1 MKLFSTRVWGFDP
14 TKWPVITFNADG
26 YRQNL
31 LNESDVGDRIIFVA
45 TKNANADEADQG
57 RILGMAEIGR
67 VPVDTLA
74 ILDREDTEAGN
85 WEPYGDRTGTFKWP
99 KALLMTKAWEAID
112 KPLLTEV
119 MPQLN
124 YSATYSAV
132 EILSPYKEAVLKI
145 NWRSH
150 PLPEN
155 EIRKRLS
162 KLDDQFAARK
172 TRPGPPPS
180 SWSGEVTRD
189 TSVQAYTYVLR
200 YGKHDLWKV
209 GRAIDPK
216 ARCYEINTHVP
227 VEITG
232 EAWKLEYTA
241 KWPNLDRAH
250 EIEQEIHKLLDKFGV
265 GFERFRCSKR
275 DLEDAWFKGIG
286 VRP

>member
-1 MKLFSTRVWGFDP
+1 MKLFATRVWGFDP
-14 TKWPVITFNADG
+14 TTWPVISFNADG
-26 YRQNL
+26 YRQKL
-31 LNESDVGDRIIFVA
+31 LDESRVGDRIIFVA
-45 TKNANADEADQG
+45 TKNENTAEEDQG

-74 ILDREDTEAGN
+74 VVRREDTEPGN
-85 WEPYGDRTGTFKWP
+85 WEPYGDHTGMFKWP

-119 MPQLN
+119 MPQLT

-132 EILSPYKEAVLKI
+132 EIVSPHIEAVLAL
-145 NWRSH
+145 NWRDH

-155 EIRKRLS
+155 EIRRRLA
-162 KLDDQFAARK
+162 KLDDLFSTRR

-180 SWSGEVTRD
+180 SWSGEVTHD
-189 TSVQAYTYVLR
+189 ANVPAYTYVLK
-200 YGKHDLWKV
+200 YGKYDLWKV

-216 ARCYEINTHVP
+216 ARCAEVNTHVP

-232 EAWKLEYTA
+232 DAWKLEYTA
-241 KWPNLDRAH
+241 KWPNLTRAH
-250 EIEQEIHKLLDKFGV
+250 EIEQDVHKLLSKFSV

-275 DLEDAWFKGIG
+275 DLEEAWFKGIG